1 MLAIQDST
9 DHRETKDF
17 RAHAAPQGTCDNL
30 VHALKLLT
38 NQRKDGDSP
47 VGTIVTGLLERSRSR
62 IMDGVRKFI
71 AEGNHEAVTVGD
83 LHRETRSKK
92 IVKTKFR
99 SG

>member
-1 MLAIQDST
+1 MQDST

-17 RAHAAPQGTCDNL
+17 RAHAAPTG
-30 VHALKLLT
+30 KLLT

-92 IVKTKFR
+92 MVKPKFR
-99 SG
+99 NG